1 MPEWAKVVF
10 ILGIELNHFG
20 LEVVTT
26 VGTTVFS
33 DLVRRWASSGKG
45 GPLLSPSL
53 SLVVAAMEG
62 CQGRRCPCWFGSQA
76 VKLSCCTEIKLKG
89 CKCSCNYEGTSKD

>member
-1 MPEWAKVVF
+1 MPEWAKVEF

-33 DLVRRWASSGKG
+33 DLVRRWASSAKG

-53 SLVVAAMEG
+53 SLWLLRLWKVAKGGDALAG
-62 CQGRRCPCWFGSQA
+62 LGLRR
-76 VKLSCCTEIKLKG
+76 
-89 CKCSCNYEGTSKD
+89 